1 MQLKKVK
8 FNGVFS
14 DNLEGMADKCIVS
27 VNGKTINDLSDEE
40 VESLLKE
47 DGDCA
52 SFHIKREIRSCVI
65 HKHQRYAM

>member
-14 DNLEGMADKCIVS
+14 DNGEGRYDRCIVS

-40 VESLLKE
+40 VENLLKE

-52 SFHIKREIRSCVI
+52 SFHVKREIISCVI
-65 HKHQRYAM
+65 HKHQM